1 MSLQIGESKYPQQA
15 TLWEVEDHDTY
26 AVAKLGT
33 SHKDK
38 KTGEYL
44 NSNWSFVRFVGKAYE
59 GIMDVPLKSRIV
71 IKSGWITQEPYMKDG
86 VKTWPKSPQIT
97 VFAWTKLDD
106 DDRPSKEDEPPVV
119 EDSVDDFPF

>member
-1 MSLQIGESKYPQQA
+1 MAWNIGENKYPQFA
-15 TLWEVEDHDTY
+15 VVWEKEDKGKY
-26 AVAKLGT
+26 AIVKLGT

-38 KTGEYL
+38 NTKEYL
-44 NSNWSFVRFVGKAYE
+44 NSTWPFVRFVGSAYD
-59 GIMDVPLKSRIV
+59 GIMDVPDKTRIV